1 MGRLVIA
8 ALPLLLRKN
17 MQTAAAHPDLL
28 VTCSFLRLTFR
39 LRDLNSNQL
48 TSLEVGLFDK
58 NTALSAL

>member
-1 MGRLVIA
+1 
-8 ALPLLLRKN
+8 